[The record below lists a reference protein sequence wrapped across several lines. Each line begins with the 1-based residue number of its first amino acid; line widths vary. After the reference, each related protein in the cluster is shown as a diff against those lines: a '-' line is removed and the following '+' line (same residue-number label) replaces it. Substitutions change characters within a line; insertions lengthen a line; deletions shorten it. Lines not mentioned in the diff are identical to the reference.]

1 MREKFYA
8 DIRTYS
14 FEEFIDFLFGRPV
27 HSQTG
32 DRSQTW
38 YFNTEV
44 AFDAQ
49 SVCGYYVQ
57 LFLAPGFLYDRFTK
71 QQMEQAFRAMTVRSL
86 GCSVKQ
92 VIWNTDLPFHTR
104 EECVRS
110 MFHLF
115 PAVFAK
121 DRLGHT
127 ASMWWDAFC
136 FDWECGV
143 RRRARGG
150 EDATMQDVLLQA
162 LSDVLR
168 LDSTIC
174 IGWALHGLE
183 HLHHPET
190 KQLMDDFLNAHP
202 DLDES
207 LKTYAQ
213 TIGQDDPLWMRRI

>member
-44 AFDAQ
+44 AFDAEI
-49 SVCGYYVQ
+49 VCGYHVQ
-57 LFLAPGFLYDRFTK
+57 LFLAPAFLYDRFTK

-174 IGWALHGLE
+174 IGSALHGLE

-190 KQLMDDFLNAHP
+190 KQLMDRFLDASPN
-202 DLDES
+202 LDES
-207 LKTYAQ
+207 LKSDAQ
-213 TIGQDDPLWMRRI
+213 SIGHDDPLWTLRK

>member
-1 MREKFYA
+1 MREKLYA
-8 DIRTYS
+8 DIRTSS

-27 HSQTG
+27 LPQTEN
-32 DRSQTW
+32 RSQAW

-44 AFDAQ
+44 AIETQ
-49 SVCGYYVQ
+49 RVCSYYIQ

-71 QQMEQAFRAMTVRSL
+71 QQMEQAFSAMTVRSL
-86 GCSVKQ
+86 SCSVKQ
-92 VIWNTDLPFHTR
+92 VIWNTDLPFHAR

-110 MFHLF
+110 MLHLF
-115 PAVFAK
+115 PAVFAI

-136 FDWECGV
+136 FDRECGTK
-143 RRRARGG
+143 RRARGG
-150 EDATMQDVLLQA
+150 EDAMMQDVLFQT

-174 IGWALHGLE
+174 IGSALHGLE

-190 KQLMDDFLNAHP
+190 KQLMDDFLKAHP
-202 DLDES
+202 DLDEL
-207 LKTYAQ
+207 LKTYAKA
-213 TIGQDDPLWMRRI
+213 IGQDDPLWMRRI